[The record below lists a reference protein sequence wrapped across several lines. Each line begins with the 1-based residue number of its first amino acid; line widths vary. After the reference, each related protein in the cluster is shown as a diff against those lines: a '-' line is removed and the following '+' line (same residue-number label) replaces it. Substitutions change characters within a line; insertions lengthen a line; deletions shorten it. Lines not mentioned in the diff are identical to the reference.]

1 MNSKSPFQKA
11 SPLKVYK
18 YASSGSYTN
27 PATVIQPIVGAE
39 IGQAITKVGSDLA
52 VKAIKAKKGKDKST
66 EEHKREFDKLGK
78 DAERDFK
85 EFKEI
90 GFGLQPSSYSIS
102 NQSGPSEEKE
112 NDTSF
117 LRGPMMTGDPM
128 LTSGSE
134 IDPYANLNPQAFTD
148 VQQQEQAQNSQIP
161 LPSPRTMDLSAMQ
174 DPYSGPG
181 SKFDPSARMKAES
194 IYGSALQRQGLMNL
208 GSPANLGGKKYNV
221 EDLIDESDFD
231 KLKTGHNVQNIS
243 KIQEDEKGQFMTTLG
258 DYETFMGSSSKIID
272 YPRPGAIRDTIRP
285 KRGKSFKK
293 RY

>member
-1 MNSKSPFQKA
+1 MNSKSPFPNA

-18 YASSGSYTN
+18 YASSGSYAN

-39 IGQAITKVGSDLA
+39 IGQAMTKVGSDLA

-66 EEHKREFDKLGK
+66 EEHKSEFDKLAK
-78 DAERDFK
+78 DAESGLN
-85 EFKEI
+85 EFKKNK
-90 GFGLQPSSYSIS
+90 FGLQPSPYSVNS
-102 NQSGPSEEKE
+102 VNKPSDAKE

-117 LRGPMMTGDPM
+117 LGGPMMTGDPM

-134 IDPYANLNPQAFTD
+134 IDPYTNLNPQAFTD

-194 IYGSALQRQGLMNL
+194 IYGSVAQRQGIMN
-208 GSPANLGGKKYNV
+208 
-221 EDLIDESDFD
+221 
-231 KLKTGHNVQNIS
+231 TGTPLEGNAFIGAMQAAKS
-243 KIQEDEKGQFMTTLG
+243 KGE
-258 DYETFMGSSSKIID
+258 ETFTVGDKTFNV
-272 YPRPGAIRDTIRP
+272 R
-285 KRGKSFKK
+285 
-293 RY
+293 